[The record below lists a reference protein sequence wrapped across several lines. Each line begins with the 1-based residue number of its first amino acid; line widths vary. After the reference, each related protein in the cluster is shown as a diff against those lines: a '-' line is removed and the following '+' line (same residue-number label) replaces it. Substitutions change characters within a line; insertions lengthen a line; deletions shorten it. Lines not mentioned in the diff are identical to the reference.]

1 MSRTG
6 IGLAGIDG
14 VWWLP
19 AKQPFAL
26 PSQLAQDLA
35 QIGQAIFVLFD
46 AVTALYGTPAGDTC
60 GLNQLLEYKLPPAIP
75 RLMGPGRVLGVRPDF
90 QLCALDRP
98 PYYRPVATELEI
110 CPSAHGFAHALQAGY
125 QLDTDLVA
133 AFARLLG
140 GRELLFVG
148 TSQWNEFL
156 IEQLAFCRALAEV
169 GARGRVLYDQPIA
182 AMAAQIRS
190 GSRWRTPMFGI
201 AEQPA
206 TWDADIVGRIHA
218 HGFERF
224 LWPDAPDWPQ
234 TVGDALVFRFGYF
247 DCFAADKLQRMLDW
261 QAAGAT
267 MVNPTMFI
275 LDSKVIMATLQ
286 LPYLRRQIAAYAP
299 AALATLDSCIPETL
313 SVEPATVAQLRR
325 EQRDWVVKYA
335 GYDRGN
341 QAWGGRSLQVG
352 RQHTSDE
359 WARILDSC
367 LELPW
372 PVVAQ
377 RVAPTARIDIA
388 YVNTDGNLGWMRQ
401 GATRLRSFMLR
412 DGSAAPTVTVAGSH
426 LTVSSTAMQV
436 SEGTDTVQAPVVFRD

>member
-19 AKQPFAL
+19 ATQPFAL
-26 PSQLAQDLA
+26 PSWLAHDLA
-35 QIGQAIFVLFD
+35 RIGRSIFVLFD

-98 PYYRPVATELEI
+98 PYYRLVATELEI

-148 TSQWNEFL
+148 ASQWNEFL
-156 IEQLAFCRALAEV
+156 FEQLAFCRALAEV

-206 TWDADIVGRIHA
+206 RWDDDIVGRIHA

-224 LWPDAPDWPQ
+224 LWPDAPDWPP

-247 DCFAADKLQRMLDW
+247 DCFAADKLQRLLDW

-267 MVNPTMFI
+267 MLNPTMFI
-275 LDSKVIMATLQ
+275 LDSKAIMATLQ
-286 LPYLRRQIAAYAP
+286 LPYLRRQIAAHAP
-299 AALATLDSCIPETL
+299 AALATLDRAIPETL
-313 SVEPATVAQLRR
+313 LVRPTTVARLRR
-325 EQRDWVVKYA
+325 EQHNWVVKYA

-352 RQHTSDE
+352 MQRTGDE

-377 RVAPTARIDIA
+377 RVASTARIDIA
-388 YVNTDGNLGWMRQ
+388 YADSDGNLAWMRQ
-401 GATRLRSFMLR
+401 GATRLRSFILR
-412 DGSAAPTVTVAGSH
+412 DGAAAPAVTVAGTH
-426 LTVSSTAMQV
+426 LTVSSAAMQV

>member
-1 MSRTG
+1 MGRRRATHAVSISCWSTKCRPIFHG
-6 IGLAGIDG
+6 SSGRGACWACAPISS
-14 VWWLP
+14 
-19 AKQPFAL
+19 FAR
-26 PSQLAQDLA
+26 SIA
-35 QIGQAIFVLFD
+35 
-46 AVTALYGTPAGDTC
+46 
-60 GLNQLLEYKLPPAIP
+60 
-75 RLMGPGRVLGVRPDF
+75 R
-90 QLCALDRP
+90 
-98 PYYRPVATELEI
+98 PYYRLVATELEI

-156 IEQLAFCRALAEV
+156 FEQLAFCRALAEV

-190 GSRWRTPMFGI
+190 GERWRTPMFGI

-206 TWDADIVGRIHA
+206 TWDDDIVGRIHA

-224 LWPDAPDWPQ
+224 LWPDAPDWPP

-267 MVNPTMFI
+267 MLNPTMFI

-286 LPYLRRQIAAYAP
+286 LPDLRRQIAAHAP
-299 AALATLDSCIPETL
+299 AALATLDRCIPETL
-313 SVEPATVAQLRR
+313 LVEPATVAQLRR

-341 QAWGGRSLQVG
+341 LAWGGRSLQVG
-352 RQHTSDE
+352 MQRTGDE

-388 YVNTDGNLGWMRQ
+388 YTTCDGNDGLDAPG
-401 GATRLRSFMLR
+401 R
-412 DGSAAPTVTVAGSH
+412 DTAAQLYA
-426 LTVSSTAMQV
+426 A
-436 SEGTDTVQAPVVFRD
+436 